1 MAPAALGHPAHP
13 TLAVAGRAQLRRD
26 FRLLWR
32 RRGDAVQPLL
42 FALMV
47 VALFPL
53 ALGADSPLLA
63 RIAPGVL
70 WVAILLAGLLNLD
83 ALFRGDL
90 EDGSLEQMMLS
101 PVPLAWLVALRVL
114 AHWCVSAMPL
124 IVLAPVLGEFLHLPR
139 ALLGPLLL
147 SLALGTPLLSLLGAV
162 VAALTV
168 GIRRSGMLLAV
179 LALPLYVPVLV
190 FGAGAVAAAAEGLP
204 WLGAIYLLAAG
215 LALSLVLAPLAAATA
230 LRIALS

>member
-1 MAPAALGHPAHP
+1 MSAPASREVEL
-13 TLAVAGRAQLRRD
+13 VAAARAQLARD
-26 FRLLWR
+26 LRLVWH
-32 RRGDAVQPLL
+32 RRGEALQPLL

-70 WVAILLAGLLNLD
+70 WVAVLLAGLLNLD

-101 PVPLAWLVALRVL
+101 NVPLAWLVALRVL
-114 AHWCVSAMPL
+114 AHWCVSALPL

-139 ALLGPLLL
+139 ALLPPLLL

>member
-1 MAPAALGHPAHP
+1 VTP

-83 ALFRGDL
+83 ALFRADL

-114 AHWCVSAMPL
+114 AHWCVSALPL
-124 IVLAPVLGEFLHLPR
+124 LLLAPVLGEFLHLPR
-139 ALLGPLLL
+139 PLLGPLLL

>member
-1 MAPAALGHPAHP
+1 VSS
-13 TLAVAGRAQLRRD
+13 TLAAAGRAQLRRD

-53 ALGADSPLLA
+53 ALGADSPLLS

-70 WVAILLAGLLNLD
+70 WVAVLLAGLLNLD

-101 PVPLAWLVALRVL
+101 NVPLAWLVALRVL
-114 AHWCVSAMPL
+114 AHWCVSALPL

-139 ALLGPLLL
+139 ALLPPLLL

>member
-1 MAPAALGHPAHP
+1 VTALRAAGS
-13 TLAVAGRAQLRRD
+13 AQLRRD

-53 ALGADSPLLA
+53 ALGADSPLLS

-70 WVAILLAGLLNLD
+70 WVAVLLSGLLNLD
-83 ALFRGDL
+83 ALFRSDL

-114 AHWCVSAMPL
+114 AHWCVSALPL
-124 IVLAPVLGEFLHLPR
+124 LLLAPVLGEFLHLPH
-139 ALLGPLLL
+139 ALLPPLLL
-147 SLALGTPLLSLLGAV
+147 SLALGTPLLSLLGSV

-179 LALPLYVPVLV
+179 LALPLFVPVLV

>member
-1 MAPAALGHPAHP
+1 M
-13 TLAVAGRAQLRRD
+13 TLVSVGRAQLARD

-32 RRGDAVQPLL
+32 RRGDTLQPLL

-47 VALFPL
+47 VTLFPL
-53 ALGADSPLLA
+53 ALGASSPLLA

-70 WVAILLAGLLNLD
+70 WVAVLLAGLLNLD

-101 PVPLAWLVALRVL
+101 PAPLAWLVALRVL
-114 AHWCVSAMPL
+114 VHWCVSALPL
-124 IVLAPVLGEFLHLPR
+124 LLLAPLLGEFLHLPR
-139 ALLGPLLL
+139 ELLPPLLL
-147 SLALGTPLLSLLGAV
+147 SLALGTPLLSLVGAV

-179 LALPLYVPVLV
+179 LALPLFVPVLV
-190 FGAGAVAAAAEGLP
+190 FGAGAVTAAAQGLP
-204 WLGAIYLLAAG
+204 WIGAIYLLAAG